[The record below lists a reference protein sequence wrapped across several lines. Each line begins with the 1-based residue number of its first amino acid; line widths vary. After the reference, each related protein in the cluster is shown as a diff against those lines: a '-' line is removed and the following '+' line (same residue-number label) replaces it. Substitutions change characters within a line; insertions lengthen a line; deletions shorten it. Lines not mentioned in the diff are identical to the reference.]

1 MPEPKPITQSILL
14 TIKKMLG
21 ISEEYHAFD
30 IDVITNIN
38 AVFLTLNQLGVGPI
52 LPYAITGD
60 EETWQDFLGEQYDY
74 LAGVQTYVYQRVRLM
89 FDPPTNSF
97 LVDAM
102 RKSCDEFEWRF
113 SIQPKTQAQVD
124 RVESYEGQTTN
135 TDDNQNGSDEK
146 PVDPETPEL
155 TPGQVGAQAVEA
167 AWSKVPEDSIIK
179 RPPSLYDI
187 FG

>member
-1 MPEPKPITQSILL
+1 MSESKPITQSILL

-30 IDVITNIN
+30 IDVITDIN

-74 LAGVQTYVYQRVRLM
+74 LAGVQTYVYQRVRLL
-89 FDPPTNSF
+89 FDPPTNAF

-113 SIQPKTQAQVD
+113 AGQPKNQAQVEK
-124 RVESYEGQTTN
+124 VESFK
-135 TDDNQNGSDEK
+135 DLDKNQNESVDEST
-146 PVDPETPEL
+146 ESEL
-155 TPGQVGAQAVEA
+155 TPGQAQAYAVEA
-167 AWSKVPEDSIIK
+167 LWSKVPKDSIIK
-179 RPPSLYDI
+179 NPPSLYDI
-187 FG
+187 FA

>member
-1 MPEPKPITQSILL
+1 MSEPKPITQSILL

-30 IDVITNIN
+30 IDVIMNIN

-60 EETWQDFLGEQYDY
+60 EETWQDFLGEQYGY
-74 LAGVQTYVYQRVRLM
+74 LSGVQTYVYQRIRLL

-113 SIQPKTQAQVD
+113 TVQPKNQAQVD
-124 RVESYEGQTTN
+124 KVESFKPSDE
-135 TDDNQNGSDEK
+135 NQNESTEEPMK
-146 PVDPETPEL
+146 PEEAE
-155 TPGQVGAQAVEA
+155 QSSKQAQAHAVEA
-167 AWSKVPEDSIIK
+167 VWSKVPKDSIIK
-179 RPPSLYDI
+179 NPPSLYEI